1 MIKNHKGGIVLDLA
15 EEALRFLQPGNLFK
29 SQISKKGN
37 KLIIQNKTFDLNK
50 FKNIY
55 VVGGGKATYL
65 LAKALNE
72 LVGRKIKAGY
82 INVPIA
88 ITKKIG
94 KIIVNKASHPFPD
107 QNGLKGS
114 KEILKIAGKAGEKDL
129 VICLIT
135 GGGSALMPAPIP
147 PLTLNEKISITKRL
161 LKSTAN
167 INEINAIRK
176 HLSLIKGGKLAAAA
190 LPATVIGLYIS
201 DVPHDVLSSIASG
214 PTVADKG
221 IISDA
226 LKILK
231 KRKITDKKIINII
244 KNNETPKKFDS
255 KKVFNFIIG
264 SNKQVLEHLKLFAEK
279 KGFKAITL
287 PYFLK
292 GEAKKMPK
300 KLLSKAKPNTILIAG
315 GETVVKIIGKGMGG
329 RNQELALASI
339 PHIKGKTILL
349 TLATDGVDGITPFP
363 VAGAIISSKLKISD
377 KEIVSALKNNDS
389 FRVLKKLNCLIKTG
403 PSGTNVGDIAM
414 ISNLSHF

>member
-15 EEALRFLQPGNLFK
+15 EEALRFLQPNNLFK

-37 KLIIQNKTFDLNK
+37 KLIIQNKTFDLSK

-55 VVGGGKATYL
+55 VVGGGKATYI
-65 LAKALNE
+65 LAGALNE
-72 LVGRKIKAGY
+72 LVGHKIKAGY
-82 INVPIA
+82 INVPVA
-88 ITKKIG
+88 KTKKIG

-114 KEILKIAGKAGEKDL
+114 KEILKIAHKAGEKDL

-147 PLTLNEKISITKRL
+147 PLTLNEKIALTKRL
-161 LKSTAN
+161 LKSTAD
-167 INEINAIRK
+167 INEINTIRK
-176 HLSLIKGGKLAAAA
+176 HLSLIKGGKLAEAA

-201 DVPHDVLSSIASG
+201 DVSHDILSSIASG
-214 PTVADKG
+214 PTAPDKG
-221 IISDA
+221 TINDA

-231 KRKITDKKIINII
+231 KHKITDKKIIKII
-244 KNNETPKKFDS
+244 KDSETPKKLDN

-264 SNKQVLEHLKLFAEK
+264 SNKQALEHLKLFAEK
-279 KGFKAITL
+279 KGFKTMIL
-287 PYFLK
+287 PCFLK

-300 KLLSKAKPNTILIAG
+300 KLLSKLKPNTILIAG

-339 PHIKGKTILL
+339 PYIKGKTTLL

-363 VAGAIISSKLKISD
+363 VAGAIISSGLKISSQ
-377 KEIVSALKNNDS
+377 EIQSALKNNDS
-389 FRVLKKLNCLIKTG
+389 FRVLKKLNCLLKTG
-403 PSGTNVGDIAM
+403 PSGTNVGDIS
-414 ISNLSHF
+414 ILSHF